1 MRKSVCLA
9 LNAVL
14 TLVLT
19 TACADGNSPP
29 PTSPSPEAGRQFP
42 NWPATLNE
50 FRFHWTAEPT
60 IDLTTGPAV
69 AIRAYLEA
77 YDVASFSRDL
87 ANAYPGFLRATP
99 PNDELD
105 GHYIAQL
112 AWIRP
117 FNGREVK
124 PEDALEHFG
133 YIPYHLLRID
143 PEANGFRAIVCK
155 GTYADFVQS
164 DTEPGKFVSVAVDP
178 KTAQLRGGYT
188 AVHVFRL
195 ELTQND
201 PRVGQNPPAAVTAP
215 QQGPLPA
222 PDQDV
227 FGNWFFT
234 GVSSSMWGPI
244 DSADREILPSPE
256 LERQCTDRLPYTETE
271 RLAMMTGFK
280 DRPPPH
286 GQAEP
291 GWPVKPN

>member
-1 MRKSVCLA
+1 MRKSVYLA
-9 LNAVL
+9 HCTVL
-14 TLVLT
+14 ALVLT

-29 PTSPSPEAGRQFP
+29 TISPSLEADRQFP

-60 IDLTTGPAV
+60 IDLTTGPAIP
-69 AIRAYLEA
+69 IRAYLEA
-77 YDVASFSRDL
+77 YDVASYSRDL
-87 ANAYPGFLRATP
+87 ANLYPGFLRATP

-124 PEDALEHFG
+124 PEDALDHFG
-133 YIPYHLLRID
+133 YKPFHLLRID
-143 PEANGFRAIVCK
+143 RIGNGHRAIVCEGDFANFVPSETHPDK
-155 GTYADFVQS
+155 FIYVGAD
-164 DTEPGKFVSVAVDP
+164 PR
-178 KTAQLRGGYT
+178 TAQLPPATTG
-188 AVHVFRL
+188 VHVIRL
-195 ELTQND
+195 EFTEND
-201 PRVGQNPPAAVTAP
+201 PRVGTTPPPAVTAP
-215 QQGPLPA
+215 QRGPDPA
-222 PDQDV
+222 PNQDV

-234 GVSSSMWGPI
+234 GVSSSIWGRI

-256 LERQCTDRLPYTETE
+256 LERQCSERLPYTETE
-271 RLAMMTGFK
+271 RVAMMTGFK